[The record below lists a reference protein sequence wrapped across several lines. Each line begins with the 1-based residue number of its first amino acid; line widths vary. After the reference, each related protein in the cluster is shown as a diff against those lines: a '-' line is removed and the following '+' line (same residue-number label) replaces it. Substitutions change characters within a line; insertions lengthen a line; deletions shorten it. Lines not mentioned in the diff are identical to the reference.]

1 MFSLKRLGLDPVG
14 SHVKSKW
21 SIDINMNFFSDLR
34 KGYTIAKGNKI
45 IPSLNLISF
54 YGGLA
59 GIVVFPIVVNIVEY
73 W

>member
-1 MFSLKRLGLDPVG
+1 MFSLKRLGLDLVG

-21 SIDINMNFFSDLR
+21 SIDINMNFFSNLR

-45 IPSLNLISF
+45 IPSLNLLSF

-59 GIVVFPIVVNIVEY
+59 GVVVFPIVANIVEY